1 MITAGPNQQRQH
13 GSFAVVRCYRPTRI
27 ERELLTQVF
36 DIVQRAPGV
45 DPAHTPLGLMRS
57 VEVWRGEAIAPR
69 SEPCCSGSLEEHRE
83 LEPVA

>member
-36 DIVQRAPGV
+36 DIVQTCWQLLLPIPNCGFDAWRRDV
-45 DPAHTPLGLMRS
+45 DR
-57 VEVWRGEAIAPR
+57 R
-69 SEPCCSGSLEEHRE
+69 SECS
-83 LEPVA
+83 AK

>member
-1 MITAGPNQQRQH
+1 MITAGSNQQRQH

-36 DIVQRAPGV
+36 DIVHRATGV
-45 DPAHTPLGLMRS
+45 DPVNTRLGRMRG
-57 VEVWRGEAIAPR
+57 VKVCEGEASSPR
-69 SEPCCSGSLEEHRE
+69 SEHRYSGSLEQHRE

>member
-45 DPAHTPLGLMRS
+45 APANTPLGLMRG
-57 VEVWRGEAIAPR
+57 VEVWTGEASAAR
-69 SEPCCSGSLEEHRE
+69 SEQRCFGSLEPQRE
-83 LEPVA
+83 WEPAV